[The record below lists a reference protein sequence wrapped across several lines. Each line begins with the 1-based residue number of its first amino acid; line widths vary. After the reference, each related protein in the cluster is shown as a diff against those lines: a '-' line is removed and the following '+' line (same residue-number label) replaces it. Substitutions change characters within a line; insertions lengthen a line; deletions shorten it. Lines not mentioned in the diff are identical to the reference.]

1 MMRFTLLKKIED
13 IHPLISVFGIVL
25 GLKIFGFI
33 GLIFGPILL
42 SITILL
48 IQVYYDEFTEVNET
62 KENVLEE
69 QKSDQN

>member
-1 MMRFTLLKKIED
+1 MRFTLLKKIED

-62 KENVLEE
+62 KENVLEK
-69 QKSDQN
+69 QKSD

>member
-1 MMRFTLLKKIED
+1 MRFTLLKKIED